1 MDIKKQIEYW
11 ISTAKDDIETSEI
24 LIAKDKILQ
33 GLFFC
38 HLCIEKAI
46 KANMVRCTEQVPPKV
61 HNLSYLLEKTD
72 LTLSE
77 VQLLFCDTLMYYQ
90 LEGRYP
96 EFYPKVPSK
105 TKSEEILQQTK
116 ELFQW
121 LKAKL

>member
-38 HLCIEKAI
+38 YLCIEKVI

>member
-11 ISTAKDDIETSEI
+11 ISTAEDDIETSEI

-38 HLCIEKAI
+38 YLCIEKVI

>member
-11 ISTAKDDIETSEI
+11 ISTAEDDIETSEI

-38 HLCIEKAI
+38 HLCIEKVI

>member
-33 GLFFC
+33 GLFSC
-38 HLCIEKAI
+38 HLCIEKVI

>member
-38 HLCIEKAI
+38 HLCIEKVI

>member
-1 MDIKKQIEYW
+1 
-11 ISTAKDDIETSEI
+11 
-24 LIAKDKILQ
+24 
-33 GLFFC
+33 
-38 HLCIEKAI
+38 
-46 KANMVRCTEQVPPKV
+46 
-61 HNLSYLLEKTD
+61 NLSYLLEKTD